1 MKKNIKL
8 SLFLALA
15 VCLSAYVPFSST
27 LCKLAAAAESSSLP
41 YSFSLYWVKAQDSMS
56 GKRGVQ
62 DGVGE
67 QTAALALVCLLY
79 TSCGRNIPGSA
90 TGPFPRGNH
99 EKEQSQSTFLAHDL
113 SAHNPRAAFGSSF
126 PAA

>member
-67 QTAALALVCLLY
+67 QTAALALVM
-79 TSCGRNIPGSA
+79 TA
-90 TGPFPRGNH
+90 
-99 EKEQSQSTFLAHDL
+99 KDA
-113 SAHNPRAAFGSSF
+113 
-126 PAA
+126 